1 MQSFDIRVTHKVGD
15 LGFTGMSAPGIKSKA
30 DILKRYLSSS
40 TSDANGKALERE
52 RGRAKSTGTC
62 SHQHFNDKTS
72 TSSQLGFTC

>member
-52 RGRAKSTGTC
+52 RGRAKSSGTC
-62 SHQHFNDKTS
+62 SQHFNDKTS